1 MFPYKREQKNQKNP
15 KEQNNNKQNGV
26 GLNSYSG
33 RSC

>member
-1 MFPYKREQKNQKNP
+1 MFPYKREQKNP